1 MKTDPNK
8 DKNRFHSDSFQKEE
22 KDRFDPDLYHRY
34 VGRYRKD
41 GKGDRRPRR
50 VLTEE
55 EWVHFDQLKKK
66 KSPLQERVKSPRLER
81 PPAES
86 TAPEKPAASSY
97 GSQSSLEKPAAPIHA
112 GQSSLE
118 KPATPIHAAQSPLEK
133 PSAPLRASQ
142 SSPEKPAAPIYS
154 AKSPPEEEGLPLIY
168 SERRIDPKTGIIE
181 ERKIYRAASQTGED
195 RFERVSEDDFFT
207 GKDEAEPRKKH
218 HWPGFLKR
226 KRDKEEPEEEEEEEE
241 EDEDEAPR
249 TPLKTKIK
257 RVFAVFLALIIAFLA
272 VNLSICYSWD
282 KEKKNLPIPAQAQGN
297 RLRRMGLDMVFLLAG
312 VDDTGKGTPQR
323 TDTLMVVRLNFL
335 KGKTT
340 ILSIPRDTYVRVDGK
355 YTKINHAYAYGGAN
369 LTVETIRD
377 FLGMD
382 LDYYMII
389 DYSTVKA
396 VIDAMGGVSYDI
408 PEKASPVEGER
419 YKTGSHTLKGEE
431 ALFYLRHRQ
440 GYPRGDIDRVQAQQ
454 AFIKEAAVQAM
465 SPGKFYRWP
474 NILSAFAAHSKTNI
488 PSVPMVPRAPRLMT
502 MATNVE
508 TIQLPGRP
516 ATIQGI
522 SYYMVDQAAARN
534 MARQYFSPFLIEE

>member
-81 PPAES
+81 PQAEP
-86 TAPEKPAASSY
+86 TGPEKPAASPY
-97 GSQSSLEKPAAPIHA
+97 GSQN
-112 GQSSLE
+112 
-118 KPATPIHAAQSPLEK
+118 PLEK
-133 PSAPLRASQ
+133 LAAPPRASQ
-142 SSPEKPAAPIYS
+142 SSPEELAAPIHA
-154 AKSPPEEEGLPLIY
+154 AKSPPAEEAPPLIY

-195 RFERVSEDDFFT
+195 QFERGSEDDFFT

-226 KRDKEEPEEEEEEEE
+226 KRDKEDPEEEEEE

-389 DYSTVKA
+389 DYPTVKA

-419 YKTGSHTLKGEE
+419 YKTGSQTLKGEE

-522 SYYMVDQAAARN
+522 SYYMVDQAAAQN